1 MSRIKVTKKC
11 VRERERERERL
22 RNTLESLLLFLLL
35 ILGEVVA
42 TVHEPLS
49 PILAKLGLNNR
60 YPYIDQR
67 SIE

>member
-11 VRERERERERL
+11 VRERERL

-49 PILAKLGLNNR
+49 PILAKHGLNNR